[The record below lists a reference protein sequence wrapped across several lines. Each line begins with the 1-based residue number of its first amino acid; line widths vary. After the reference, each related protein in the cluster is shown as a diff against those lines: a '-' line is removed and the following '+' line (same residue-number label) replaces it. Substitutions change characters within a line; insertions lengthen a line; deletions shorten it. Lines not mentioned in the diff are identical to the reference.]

1 MSLLWGGL
9 VNPLTVVLAVLLGG
23 ALVVLIWLMGRGSG
37 ARDAGTQRQL
47 GEVRARL
54 DQLVVAQSELPR
66 AMAEGAA
73 AQARSLA
80 DVRERLGRLS
90 EATVR
95 LEALGQSVA
104 DVQELL
110 KVPRLRGTL
119 GEVWLEELLRQ
130 VFPARLYETQ
140 YAFRTG
146 ERVDAVLRVG
156 HRLVPIDSKF
166 PLEACQRMLAAE
178 GEIAVRERRAF
189 RRSLKERID
198 EIAEKYIRPE
208 EGTLDF
214 ALMYIP
220 AEAVYYEAVVR
231 DEPLQEQTSVVGY
244 ALQRHVIPVSPH
256 TFYAYVSAVLHGLRG
271 LEVEERAREIEAAL
285 GALQHQLDRFERAF
299 TLVGRHLDNA
309 LKQYQE
315 SERQWFR
322 VQERLD
328 TATGFDAEPRGA
340 RAPGLEGPAEA
351 DELVASDRPAADG

>member
-1 MSLLWGGL
+1 
-9 VNPLTVVLAVLLGG
+9 LAVLLAGT
-23 ALVVLIWLMGRGSG
+23 LVALIWLVGRGSG
-37 ARDAGTQRQL
+37 ARDSATQRQL

-54 DQLVVAQSELPR
+54 DQLVLAQSELPT
-66 AMAEGAA
+66 AVAEGAA
-73 AQARSLA
+73 EQARSLA

-95 LEALGQSVA
+95 LEALGRSVA

-130 VFPARLYETQ
+130 VFPTRLYEMQ

-156 HRLVPIDSKF
+156 TRLVPIDSKF

-178 GEIAVRERRAF
+178 GETAARERRRF

-231 DEPLQEQTSVVGY
+231 DEALEDQESIVGY
-244 ALQRHVIPVSPH
+244 ALRRHVIPVSPH

-271 LEVEERAREIEAAL
+271 LDVEERAREIETAL
-285 GALQHQLDRFERAF
+285 GALRHQFDRFQRAF
-299 TLVGRHLDNA
+299 ALVGRHLDNA

-328 TATGFDAEPRGA
+328 VATGF
-340 RAPGLEGPAEA
+340 EA
-351 DELVASDRPAADG
+351 DARGPGAAGLAEGDVAGELAASKQPASPE

>member
-1 MSLLWGGL
+1 
-9 VNPLTVVLAVLLGG
+9 V
-23 ALVVLIWLMGRGSG
+23 
-37 ARDAGTQRQL
+37 TQQQL

-54 DQLVVAQSELPR
+54 DQLVMAQSELPR
-66 AMAEGAA
+66 TVAEGAA
-73 AQARSLA
+73 MQARSLA

-95 LEALGQSVA
+95 LEALGRSVA

-130 VFPARLYETQ
+130 VFPARLYEMQ

-156 HRLVPIDSKF
+156 SRLVPIDSKF
-166 PLEACQRMLAAE
+166 PLEACQRMLAADSE
-178 GEIAVRERRAF
+178 AAVRERRAF

-198 EIAEKYIRPE
+198 EIAEKYVRPD

-231 DEPLQEQTSVVGY
+231 DEALEDQESVVGY
-244 ALQRHVIPVSPH
+244 ALRRHVIPVSPH
-256 TFYAYVSAVLHGLRG
+256 TFYAYVSAILHGLRG
-271 LEVEERAREIEAAL
+271 LEVEERAREIETAL
-285 GALQHQLDRFERAF
+285 GALRQQFDRFQRAF
-299 TLVGRHLDNA
+299 ALVGRHLDNA
-309 LKQYQE
+309 FKQYQE
-315 SERQWFR
+315 SERQWVR
-322 VQERLD
+322 VQERLE
-328 TATGFDAEPRGA
+328 TATGF
-340 RAPGLEGPAEA
+340 EA
-351 DELVASDRPAADG
+351 DPGGLRFPQPAADVDDELAALPRPAPNE

>member
-1 MSLLWGGL
+1 
-9 VNPLTVVLAVLLGG
+9 VNPLVVVLAVLLAG
-23 ALVVLIWLMGRGSG
+23 ALVALIWLVGRGSG
-37 ARDAGTQRQL
+37 ARDAATQRQL

-54 DQLVVAQSELPR
+54 DQLVLAQSELPK
-66 AMAEGAA
+66 AVAEGAA
-73 AQARSLA
+73 DQARSLA

-95 LEALGQSVA
+95 LESLGRSVA

-130 VFPARLYETQ
+130 VFPARLYEMQ
-140 YAFRTG
+140 YAFRAG

-156 HRLVPIDSKF
+156 SRLVPIDSKF

-178 GEIAVRERRAF
+178 GETAARERRGF

-231 DEPLQEQTSVVGY
+231 DEALEDQESIVGY
-244 ALQRHVIPVSPH
+244 ALRRHVIPVSPH

-271 LEVEERAREIEAAL
+271 LEVEERAREIETAL
-285 GALQHQLDRFERAF
+285 GALRHQFDRFQRAF
-299 TLVGRHLDNA
+299 ALVGRHLDNA

-315 SERQWFR
+315 SERQWVR

-328 TATGFDAEPRGA
+328 VATGFEADPRGP
-340 RAPGLEGPAEA
+340 RAAGLAEGDVA
-351 DELVASDRPAADG
+351 DELAASNQPAMPE